1 MSRYSAILIA
11 VLAVYMIFNFCFGMW
26 VSRRQQKID
35 AAEGKGFINN
45 YFIGG
50 RSMGGLVLAMTL
62 VATFTSA
69 SSFVGGPGIA
79 YSKGLVWV
87 YLSMIQ
93 VPTAFVILG
102 VLGKKFAVIARKTN
116 AVTVTDFLRVRYQSP
131 AVVIGA
137 SIALVLF
144 FMAQMMSQFL
154 GGAILFQSVTG
165 LSYIYGLILFG
176 AVVIVYTSFGG
187 FKAVVTTDTIQ
198 GIIMVIGGFIIM
210 ITIIKAGGGV
220 DGIVSKLNVVNPT
233 WSSPDQGGLT
243 PKPFVMS
250 FWVLVGLGVLGLPQ
264 TAVRGMGFKD
274 TKSMHNAMIYGTIVV
289 GFLMLIMHLS
299 GVFAPAVLD
308 ASEIPTKD
316 GVMNTDYVIPQLVLK
331 YMNPVVAGLFIAA
344 PLSAVMSTVS
354 SLLILAS
361 AAIVKDIYLNYFPG
375 AKKMQAAMEMP
386 KAAGSAETRK
396 LEQRFEHKL
405 GRMSVF
411 ATLIIGTIV
420 FVFTIK
426 PPSLIV
432 WINLFAFGGLECAFL
447 CPIIFGLYWK
457 RANATGCIASMI
469 CGVGTFI
476 FMTVNGMTV
485 GGTTPVVLS
494 IGVAI
499 VTFVIGS
506 LAGKSDSKGEIL

>member
-1 MSRYSAILIA
+1 MEAMKMNSYNAILIS
-11 VLAVYMIFNFCFGMW
+11 VLVAYMVFNFCFGMW
-26 VSRRQQKID
+26 VSKKQQRLD
-35 AAEGKGFINN
+35 AAAGKGFINN

-93 VPTAFVILG
+93 VPTAFIILG
-102 VLGKKFAVIARKTN
+102 VLGKKFAVISRKTN
-116 AVTVTDFLRVRYQSP
+116 AVTVTDYLRARYKSP
-131 AVVIGA
+131 VVVIGA
-137 SIALVLF
+137 SVALVLF

-176 AVVIVYTSFGG
+176 IVVIVYTSFGG

-198 GIIMVIGGFIIM
+198 GIIMVVGGFIIM
-210 ITIIKAGGGV
+210 FTIIKVGGGV
-220 DGIVSKLNVVNPT
+220 DNIVNRLNVVNPN
-233 WSSPDQGGLT
+233 WSTPDQGGLT

-274 TKSMHNAMIYGTIVV
+274 TKSLHNAIIYGTIVV

-299 GVFAPAVLD
+299 GVFAPAVLSS
-308 ASEIPTKD
+308 SEIPLKN

-361 AAIVKDIYLNYFPG
+361 AAIVKDIYLNYFPA
-375 AKKMQAAMEMP
+375 AKKPHPLQDKKFEL
-386 KAAGSAETRK
+386 K
-396 LEQRFEHKL
+396 LS
-405 GRMSVF
+405 RMSVA
-411 ATLIIGTIV
+411 ATLIIGAIV
-420 FVFTIK
+420 FIFTIK

-457 RANATGCIASMI
+457 RANATGCVVSMI
-469 CGVGTFI
+469 CGIGTFI
-476 FMTVNGMTV
+476 FMTVKGMTV
-485 GGTTPVVLS
+485 FGTTPVVFS
-494 IGVAI
+494 IAVAI
-499 VTFVIGS
+499 VSFMIASFIGRPSDKETLS
-506 LAGKSDSKGEIL
+506 LFFG